1 MLNLTENSASEVK
14 LNHVFYTLT
23 VLFNPPPPQKTTMK
37 WNKSFFL
44 FLQSQGKLSNLKSQW
59 FWGEILFSS
68 CFLASMG
75 GISLKSTPNTCFHSP
90 IFLTLACLFVTLS
103 LSHSHAPGWW
113 LGVTKIFSLNCH
125 HTLRRRRRR
134 MGIITKKKKSHLFA
148 GVNIRPFIYRFVF
161 NPVCISRES
170 LVDCV
175 SHRCCCLYKT
185 DLLHSLLH
193 HEGGVSRWLVGG
205 GDPLR
210 PRLGQASRTGNI
222 YAVMCQDQ
230 VAKAAIL
237 LLIW

>member
-1 MLNLTENSASEVK
+1 MYFIVLHYYS
-14 LNHVFYTLT
+14 NHPSPT
-23 VLFNPPPPQKTTMK
+23 K
-37 WNKSFFL
+37 NK

-59 FWGEILFSS
+59 FLGEILFSS

-75 GISLKSTPNTCFHSP
+75 GISVKSTPNTCFHSP
-90 IFLTLACLFVTLS
+90 IFLTLACLFATLS

-113 LGVTKIFSLNCH
+113 LRVTKTFSLNYH
-125 HTLRRRRRR
+125 HTLRMMKRR
-134 MGIITKKKKSHLFA
+134 MGIITKKKKVPSLCWCKYKTFY
-148 GVNIRPFIYRFVF
+148 IYIFF

-170 LVDCV
+170 LVDCM
-175 SHRCCCLYKT
+175 SHCCCYLYKT

-193 HEGGVSRWLVGG
+193 HEGAVSRWLVGG
-205 GDPLR
+205 DDPLR

-230 VAKAAIL
+230 VAKAAIS